1 MMKEVFEFK
10 DNDISFGVVDTKA
23 TVRQPSPLSPR
34 EMNEAR

>member
-23 TVRQPSPLSPR
+23 IVR
-34 EMNEAR
+34 